1 MSSSGYL
8 SFLEPLF
15 LFVLFLAY
23 LRFKFKIRA
32 WKHILMAF
40 FWGIVA
46 VFVVLAAQEIIKLW
60 GLDHLKNLRRT
71 VFYVF
76 VVVAFSAELGKFLSL
91 RYFFFHQK
99 SFDSPLA
106 GIIYGIVIS
115 LGFSLLA
122 VVLYSTGILETE
134 RMKYL
139 PLFLWTYPLANVVFG
154 IAQGFFIGMGK
165 VRKFLFI
172 DEGTA
177 LGTATVFHALF
188 YFCFLTSDRRLL
200 LMTSLGLAFIALV
213 LLIKAASIPP
223 AIKKPQ

>member
-1 MSSSGYL
+1 MPFFNYFSFVL
-8 SFLEPLF
+8 SPVLFALF
-15 LFVLFLAY
+15 LVY
-23 LRFKFKIRA
+23 LYYKFNIKS
-32 WKHILMAF
+32 WKNILLSF
-40 FWGIVA
+40 FWGMVA
-46 VFVVLAAQEIIKLW
+46 VLLVFAAQEIVKIW
-60 GLDHLKNLRRT
+60 GLDQLKNLRRT
-71 VFYVF
+71 AFYVF

-106 GIIYGIVIS
+106 GIIYGISIA
-115 LGFSLLA
+115 LGFSLVA
-122 VVLYSTGILETE
+122 VVLYSTGILESE

-139 PLFLWTYPLANVVFG
+139 TLFLWTYPLANVVFG
-154 IAQGFFIGMGK
+154 ITQGFFIGMGK

-200 LMTSLGLAFIALV
+200 LITGLGLAFIALV
-213 LLIKAASIPP
+213 LVIKAASIPP
-223 AIKKPQ
+223 AIKKSL

>member
-1 MSSSGYL
+1 MSLSGYL
-8 SFLEPLF
+8 TFLLPLF

-23 LRFKFKIRA
+23 LRFKFKIRT
-32 WKHILMAF
+32 WKHLLLAF
-40 FWGIVA
+40 FWGIAA
-46 VFVVLAAQEIIKLW
+46 VLLVLAAQEIIKLW
-60 GLDHLKNLRRT
+60 GLDNLKNLRRT

-99 SFDSPLA
+99 SFNSPLA

-115 LGFSLLA
+115 LGFSLMA
-122 VVLYSTGILETE
+122 VVFYSTGILEAE

-139 PLFLWTYPLANVVFG
+139 PLFLWTYPLANLVFG
-154 IAQGFFIGMGK
+154 ITQGFFVGMGK
-165 VRKFLFI
+165 VRKYLFI

-188 YFCFLTSDRRLL
+188 YFCFLTSDQRLL
-200 LMTSLGLAFIALV
+200 VMTGFGLFFIALV
-213 LLIKAASIPP
+213 LVIKAASIPP
-223 AIKKPQ
+223 AIKKQQ